1 MNVQGIAVF
10 DLGGVLIDWNPR
22 YLYRKLFAGDEAGM
36 EQFLTTIC
44 TQSWNTRQ
52 DAGRSFEEGC
62 ASLKATHPHV
72 GSLIDAWFERYDEML
87 AGPIQGTVDILSE
100 LRARGVPLY
109 ALSNWSKETFPFALK
124 RFEFL
129 QWFKGI
135 MLSGEVGLVKPD
147 ARIYD
152 LFLKTFAI
160 DPATAIYI
168 DDLKPNVEAATGFG
182 MRGILFTDPP
192 ELRAALRRSGLMP
205 L

>member
-1 MNVQGIAVF
+1 MNVPGIAVF

-22 YLYRKLFAGDEAGM
+22 YLYRKLFAGDEPGM

-87 AGPIQGTVDILSE
+87 AGPIQGTVDILSD

-160 DPATAIYI
+160 DPATTIYI

-192 ELRAALRRSGLMP
+192 ELRAALSRSGLMA